1 MIPNLLTDLQAL
13 LRRLEDDLREQA
25 RGTALHAGLE
35 AEYEQA
41 RGAHRT
47 GEAFEIWRE
56 QEITQAAVAWVLA
69 AVFVRYVED
78 NDLVPAPYLAGPG
91 ERLQRARERQ
101 QAHYA
106 RCPTDADTE
115 YLLAVFEELAALPG
129 LGPLFDRAHN
139 PLWELP
145 LSPEGGRALLEF
157 FRAVDPDAN
166 RLKRDFTDSHGDTR
180 FLGDLYQDL
189 SEAARKRYAL
199 LQTPEFVEEFILDRT
214 LEPAIAEFGL
224 DGIRLIDP
232 TCGSGHFLLGA
243 FERLLTHW
251 QHTAPGINE
260 RELVQRSLNGVYGVD
275 INPFAVAIAR
285 FRLLLAALRA
295 SQVARLSDA
304 PNFKMHLVTGDSLL
318 HGPRMGIGE
327 LELDGEAEQNGLQHA
342 ARAEDLPEL
351 NRILGQRYHA
361 VVGNPPYI
369 VVSDPQVSAN
379 IRERYK
385 KSCHRQYSL
394 GVPFTERFFQLAVS
408 GDERSPAGF
417 VGMITANSFM
427 KREFGKKLIEEFLP
441 RVDLT
446 HVIDTAGAYIPG
458 HGTPTVILFGRD
470 RAPRA
475 RTVRAVMGI
484 KGEPGTPAD
493 PAQGLVW
500 RAIVGQVNCAGSE
513 SAFVSV
519 ADLPRAALERH
530 PWSIGGGGAA
540 DLQEHLDSEAV
551 AKISAIADVYGGT
564 GRTSADDV
572 MINPEGFFRRRQ
584 ISSGCV
590 WPVVEGEQL
599 RDWLVSASGLIFTP
613 YTSAGLCE
621 LEEVGEAYQYL
632 WRFKTALS
640 NRVVFG
646 NRTYAEDGKRWWS
659 WHQMTV
665 SRLCSPIQIVFAE
678 VATHNHF
685 VLDRGGKVF
694 KQTAPVIKLPAGA
707 SEAEH
712 VGLIGLLNSSTAC
725 FWLKQVCHNK
735 GGGGIN
741 EGHRGDKWEFFYV
754 FNATKVADFP
764 IVESRPLDLAERLDS
779 LATALNA
786 VLPAAVV
793 ARGTPTAVVLHAAH
807 VEFERLAAEL
817 IAWQEELDWRCY
829 GLYHITAGDLCHR
842 AAAGSQ
848 LAPPPLALGERAF
861 EIVLAR
867 RMAAG
872 ELETT
877 WFVRHGS
884 TPITVLPAHWPADY
898 RARVE
903 QRIHAIETERN
914 LGLLERPEYKRRWN
928 REPWVDQLARAL
940 RGWLLDRLEIPAYWP
955 ELQLRSVREL
965 AAQAQADAEFM
976 QVAELYRGEAG
987 FSVTALVEALVTD
1000 EAVPALPVL
1009 RYKDSGL
1016 LKRQV
1021 WERTWTLQRREDAI
1035 DAEVAAA
1042 FPARLPAIEAEY
1054 RANLARTHARERN
1067 ESEADWQTRLDALFA
1082 SHATHYAEG
1091 LRQRLA
1097 REQRERRRA
1106 ELGDI
1111 PAPPKYASADFR
1123 SSVFWRLRGALDVP
1137 KERFISHPH
1146 AVRPDDPSLLLG
1158 WAGWNDL
1165 QQAQAIAATWTALE
1179 AAGGAIAHGLPLL
1192 AAIAERLP
1200 WLRQWHNAPD
1210 PDYGGAPLGDFF
1222 TEYLHGQLQT
1232 HGLSQADLD
1241 GWTPPAARRGRRSSG
1256 GN

>member
-25 RGTALHAGLE
+25 DRAEYRTGLE
-35 AEYEQA
+35 TEYTQA
-41 RGAHRT
+41 RTAGRT
-47 GEAFEIWRE
+47 GEAFEIWCE

-78 NDLVPAPYLAGPG
+78 NGLVPRPYLAGPG
-91 ERLQRARERQ
+91 ERLQRAHERQ

-115 YLLAVFEELAALPG
+115 YLLAVFGELAALPG
-129 LGPLFDRAHN
+129 LGPLFDREHN

-145 LSPEGGRALLEF
+145 LSPEGGRALLDF

-166 RLKRDFTDSHGDTR
+166 CLRRDFTDPHGDTR

-189 SEAARKRYAL
+189 SESARKRYAL
-199 LQTPEFVEEFILDRT
+199 LQTPEFVEAFILDRT

-224 DGIRLIDP
+224 QGIRLIDP

-243 FERLLTHW
+243 FERLLAHW
-251 QHTAPGINE
+251 QRAAPAINE
-260 RELVQRSLNGVYGVD
+260 RELAQRSLDGVYGID

-295 SQVARLSDA
+295 SGVARLGEA
-304 PNFKMHLVTGDSLL
+304 PNFRMHLVTGDSLL
-318 HGPRMGIGE
+318 HGPRLGSGE
-327 LELDGEAEQNGLQHA
+327 LPLPGEAEQSGLQHA

-351 NRILGQRYHA
+351 NRILGQHYHA

-369 VVSDPQVSAN
+369 TVRDGVLNKAYRD
-379 IRERYK
+379 RYS
-385 KSCHRQYSL
+385 SCHMKFSL
-394 GVPFTERFFQLAVS
+394 GVPFTERFFQLAEN
-408 GDERSPAGF
+408 GDARRPAGF
-417 VGMITANSFM
+417 VGLITANSFM
-427 KREFGKKLIEEFLP
+427 KREFGKKLIEDFLP

-458 HGTPTVILFGRD
+458 HGTPTVILFGRE
-470 RAPRA
+470 RAPYT

-500 RAIVGQVNCAGSE
+500 QAIVDQVDCAGSE

-519 ADLPRAALERH
+519 ADVPRETLGRH

-540 DLQEHLDSEAV
+540 DLKEAIEKFASGRLENYIRHIGFMV
-551 AKISAIADVYGGT
+551 ITGEDEAFIMPRRLSDKIDAPI
-564 GRTSADDV
+564 RPF
-572 MINPEGFFRRRQ
+572 I
-584 ISSGCV
+584 I
-590 WPVVEGEQL
+590 GEAL
-599 RDWLVSASGLIFTP
+599 RDWNVVDREEYALFP
-613 YTSAGLCE
+613 YIKKANGFDSCDVIAGNNYDRHRWVIRRL
-621 LEEVGEAYQYL
+621 LRSRIMFG
-632 WRFKTALS
+632 KTAEDHGHRWDQFMQFIS
-640 NRVVFG
+640 ERVDADFLI
-646 NRTYAEDGKRWWS
+646 T
-659 WHQMTV
+659 
-665 SRLCSPIQIVFAE
+665 FAF

-694 KQTAPVIKLPAGA
+694 NRTAPVIKLPAGA

-712 VGLIGLLNSSTAC
+712 LGLIGLLNSSAGC
-725 FWLKQVCHNK
+725 FWLKQECFTK
-735 GGGGIN
+735 DG
-741 EGHRGDKWEFFYV
+741 RGELWEQRKEY
-754 FNATKVADFP
+754 NAANVEKFP
-764 IVESRPLDLAERLDS
+764 LTHTRPLDLAERLDS

-786 VLPAAVV
+786 VSPAAVI
-793 ARGTPTAVVLHAAH
+793 ARGTPTAAALEAAC
-807 VEFERLAAEL
+807 VEAGRLAAEM

-829 GLYHITAGDLCHR
+829 GLYRISAGDLCHR
-842 AAAGSQ
+842 AADGNQ

-867 RMAAG
+867 HMAVG

-877 WFVRHGS
+877 WFARHGS
-884 TPITVLPAHWPADY
+884 TPLTALPEHWPADY
-898 RARVE
+898 RACVE
-903 QRIHAIETERN
+903 RRIAAIEAERN
-914 LGLLERPEYKRRWN
+914 LGLIERPEYKRRWN
-928 REPWVDQLARAL
+928 REPWAAQRDRAL
-940 RGWLLDRLEIPAYWP
+940 RGWLLERLETAAYWP
-955 ELQLRSVREL
+955 APRLRSVREL
-965 AAQAQADAEFM
+965 AAQAQADGEFM
-976 QVAELYRGEAG
+976 QVAELYRRDTG
-987 FSVTALVEALVTD
+987 FNVIALLAELVSD

-1016 LKRQV
+1016 RKRRV
-1021 WERTWTLQRREDAI
+1021 WERTWALQRREDAI

-1042 FPARLPAIEAEY
+1042 FPARRPAIEAEY
-1054 RANLARTHARERN
+1054 RANLARTHPRERH
-1067 ESEADWQTRLDALFA
+1067 ETADDWQARLDALFVQA
-1082 SHATHYAEG
+1082 AAHFAEV

-1097 REQRERRRA
+1097 REQREQRRA
-1106 ELGDI
+1106 ELGDL
-1111 PAPPKYASADFR
+1111 PAPPKYISADFR
-1123 SSVFWRLRGALDVP
+1123 NPVFWRLRGALDVP
-1137 KERFISHPH
+1137 KERFVSHPH
-1146 AVRPDDPSLLLG
+1146 VARPDDPGPLFG

-1165 QQAQAIAATWTALE
+1165 QQAQAIAAAWEESVTAGSDL
-1179 AAGGAIAHGLPLL
+1179 AHGLPLL
-1192 AAIAERLP
+1192 AALAERLP

-1210 PDYGGAPLGDFF
+1210 PDYGGALLGDFF

-1241 GWTPPAARRGRRSSG
+1241 GWTPPAAQRGRGRRSDG
-1256 GN
+1256 H

>member
-251 QHTAPGINE
+251 QRMAPGINE
-260 RELVQRSLNGVYGVD
+260 RELVRRSLNGVYGVD
-275 INPFAVAIAR
+275 INPFAVAIAY

-295 SQVARLSDA
+295 SGVTRLSDA
-304 PNFKMHLVTGDSLL
+304 PNFRMHLVTGDSLL

-327 LELDGEAEQNGLQHA
+327 LALDGEAEQNGLQHA

-369 VVSDPQVSAN
+369 VVNDSQVSAN

-385 KSCHRQYSL
+385 KSCYRQYSL
-394 GVPFTERFFQLAVS
+394 SVPFIERFFQLAVS

-427 KREFGKKLIEEFLP
+427 KREFGKKLIENLLP
-441 RVDLT
+441 HVDLT
-446 HVIDTAGAYIPG
+446 HVLDTAGAYIPG
-458 HGTPTVILFGRD
+458 HGTPTVILLGRD

-500 RAIVGQVNCAGSE
+500 RAIVEQVDCAGSE

-519 ADLPRAALERH
+519 ADMPRETLAEH

-540 DLQEHLDSEAV
+540 DLKELIEESAPSILQKDIDSIGFVCITKQDDVFCQPKHVLRKAGAEDAFVKPFGIGEEVRDWHHVSQSAVIYPYDSEVRLIGIQRIPALLKFIWPYRTV
-551 AKISAIADVYGGT
+551 LFERREFGGISYREAERTHYEYGQIPVERSKIQKSIT
-564 GRTSADDV
+564 
-572 MINPEGFFRRRQ
+572 
-584 ISSGCV
+584 
-590 WPVVEGEQL
+590 
-599 RDWLVSASGLIFTP
+599 
-613 YTSAGLCE
+613 
-621 LEEVGEAYQYL
+621 
-632 WRFKTALS
+632 
-640 NRVVFG
+640 
-646 NRTYAEDGKRWWS
+646 
-659 WHQMTV
+659 
-665 SRLCSPIQIVFAE
+665 FAF

-685 VLDRGGKVF
+685 AIDRGGKVF
-694 KQTAPVIKLPAGA
+694 KQTAPVIKLPAGS

-712 VGLIGLLNSSTAC
+712 LSLVGLLNSSAGC
-725 FWLKQVCHNK
+725 FWLNQECFTKD
-735 GGGGIN
+735 G
-741 EGHRGDKWEFFYV
+741 RGEQWEQRKE
-754 FNATKVADFP
+754 FNAANVAKFP
-764 IVESRPLDLAERLDS
+764 LAESRPLDLAERLDS

-793 ARGTPTAVVLHAAH
+793 ARGTPTAAVLEAAR
-807 VEFERLAAEL
+807 VEVERLAAEM

-842 AAAGSQ
+842 AADGSQ

-877 WFVRHGS
+877 WFARHGS

-903 QRIHAIETERN
+903 QRIHVIETERN

-928 REPWVDQLARAL
+928 REPWVDQLVRAL
-940 RGWLLDRLEIPAYWP
+940 RGWLLDRLETPAYWP

-1097 REQRERRRA
+1097 REQRERRSA

-1146 AVRPDDPSLLLG
+1146 AARPDDPSLLLG

-1232 HGLSQADLD
+1232 HSLSQADLD
-1241 GWTPPAARRGRRSSG
+1241 GWTPPAARRGRRRG

>member
-41 RGAHRT
+41 RGARRT

-251 QHTAPGINE
+251 QRTAPGINE

-327 LELDGEAEQNGLQHA
+327 LALDGEAEQNGLQHA

-361 VVGNPPYI
+361 VVGNPPYPP
-369 VVSDPQVSAN
+369 VKDGALN
-379 IRERYK
+379 KAYRDRYA
-385 KSCHRQYSL
+385 SCYMKFSL

-408 GDERSPAGF
+408 GDERSQTGF

-427 KREFGKKLIEEFLP
+427 KREFGKKLIEEILP
-441 RVDLT
+441 SVDLT
-446 HVIDTAGAYIPG
+446 HVIDTAGAYLPG
-458 HGTPTVILFGRD
+458 HGTSTVILLGRE
-470 RAPRA
+470 RAPRT

-500 RAIVGQVNCAGSE
+500 RAIVEQVDIAGSE

-519 ADLPRAALERH
+519 ADLPRETLAKH

-540 DLQEHLDSEAV
+540 DLKETIEDISTAILEEISVEVGIGAVSGEDDLYIFPDSV
-551 AKISAIADVYGGT
+551 TAKRLNVEYMQDL
-564 GRTSADDV
+564 
-572 MINPEGFFRRRQ
+572 
-584 ISSGCV
+584 
-590 WPVVEGEQL
+590 VVGDL
-599 RDWLVSASGLIFTP
+599 VRDWFVSVFPTIWVYSKKFFVLDLQSMPIAARL
-613 YTSAGLCE
+613 
-621 LEEVGEAYQYL
+621 L
-632 WRFKTALS
+632 WLGR
-640 NRVVFG
+640 
-646 NRTYAEDGKRWWS
+646 
-659 WHQMTV
+659 
-665 SRLCSPIQIVFAE
+665 SRLNKRKRFGTPMVVRGLTWYEWQELYINKLQTPLTITFAE

-735 GGGGIN
+735 GSTVDQKGARQTTDPFEN
-741 EGHRGDKWEFFYV
+741 FYQ
-754 FNATKVADFP
+754 FNGTKVAQFP
-764 IVESRPLDLAERLDS
+764 LAKSRPLDLAEGLDS

-793 ARGTPTAVVLHAAH
+793 ARGTPTAAVLEAAR
-807 VEFERLAAEL
+807 VEVERLAAEM

-842 AAAGSQ
+842 AADGSQ

-877 WFVRHGS
+877 WFARHGS
-884 TPITVLPAHWPADY
+884 TPITALPAHWPADY

-903 QRIHAIETERN
+903 RRIAAIESERN

-928 REPWVDQLARAL
+928 REPWAEQLARAL
-940 RGWLLDRLEIPAYWP
+940 RGWLLDRLETPAYWP

-1021 WERTWTLQRREDAI
+1021 WERIWTLQRREDAI

-1091 LRQRLA
+1091 LRQHLA

-1146 AVRPDDPSLLLG
+1146 AARPDDPSLLLG

-1179 AAGGAIAHGLPLL
+1179 AAGGAIANGLPLL

-1241 GWTPPAARRGRRSSG
+1241 GWTPPAARRGRRRG